1 LVRNLNRFGAQVEE
15 LADGLRISGGKRVQ
29 GCLCDSFGDH
39 RMAMALVIL
48 GSLVPGETVIQG
60 PECVTVSFPE
70 FFEIWQKVVY

>member
-1 LVRNLNRFGAQVEE
+1 MGVGLNSDPAGAWIGW
-15 LADGLRISGGKRVQ
+15 DGERSEPVS
-29 GCLCDSFGDH
+29 DPVFATYHDH